1 MGCVD
6 LPSWLFVSWRWVYL
20 SGLAPAGQ
28 DICADVI
35 ELEASVGVLTAEIA
49 QTQPTV
55 AKVRNLIALSEKIT
69 ADTGLARQLR
79 RKLVQ

>member
-1 MGCVD
+1 M
-6 LPSWLFVSWRWVYL
+6 
-20 SGLAPAGQ
+20 
-28 DICADVI
+28 I